1 MEMNGGYKEKT
12 ISLLL
17 KHKKIISLSLWG
29 LILVLGLLIILK
41 SDTILIAST
50 KSLNLIGLII
60 SAFSILGFLFEMY
73 IRKR

>member
-1 MEMNGGYKEKT
+1 MNGGYKEKT

-17 KHKKIISLSLWG
+17 KHKKVIYLSLWG

-73 IRKR
+73 IKE